1 MTKFKLTVLSLILF
15 TSFNMNSQET
25 EEKGTFTLSGSVDTY
40 YSTNLSTSDIGT
52 IGTLTDVPAN
62 GFGLGMANTVF
73 S

>member
-40 YSTNLSTSDIGT
+40 YSTNLSTS
-52 IGTLTDVPAN
+52 
-62 GFGLGMANTVF
+62 
-73 S
+73 